1 MDENNEKWSVLGQQW
16 VRENDVYCPTCH
28 LKLSGERYCPSC
40 NTKIQYP
47 NEDEYGNINSKG
59 KRVERFKK
67 IDAVGVAMQE
77 VGTNMAGCGCIMVI
91 LMILMI
97 VLMLFL

>member
-1 MDENNEKWSVLGQQW
+1 MDEDNDKWSVLGQQW
-16 VRENDVYCPTCH
+16 VSENDVYCPNCN

-40 NTKIQYP
+40 NAKIQYP

-59 KRVERFKK
+59 KRSEHLKK

-77 VGTNMAGCGCIMVI
+77 VGKNMVGCGCLMAII
-91 LMILMI
+91 IILISFLMIFI
-97 VLMLFL
+97 

>member
-1 MDENNEKWSVLGQQW
+1 MDEDNEKWSVLGQQW

-47 NEDEYGNINSKG
+47 NEDEYGNINATG
-59 KRVERFKK
+59 KRIDHGKK
-67 IDAVGVAMQE
+67 IEEFGSSMQE
-77 VGTNMAGCGCIMVI
+77 VGKNMTRWGCTMVI
-91 LMILMI
+91 IMILI
-97 VLMLFL
+97 SILMLFI

>member
-1 MDENNEKWSVLGQQW
+1 MDEDNEKWSVLGQQW
-16 VRENDVYCPTCH
+16 VSENDVYCPNCH

-40 NTKIQYP
+40 NAKIQYP

-59 KRVERFKK
+59 KHDERLKK

-77 VGTNMAGCGCIMVI
+77 AGKNMAGCGCIMVI
-91 LMILMI
+91 IMILI
-97 VLMLFL
+97 SVLMLLI